1 MFDLYC
7 NTDRFWHEISRTNEL
22 CSQRS
27 GSKVRKRIIYL
38 LGLIPD
44 GEEKSCGWRFTGGGF
59 GRKKRQQEKFL
70 HLSRYLWRSFCCAT
84 KDKYLIINFACTTPW
99 LYPEALEYLETKKN
113 EEVKTWKCT
122 LTFLLF
128 SSEKLIDGR
137 KKFAT
142 NF

>member
-44 GEEKSCGWRFTGGGF
+44 GEENCGRRFARAWMLL
-59 GRKKRQQEKFL
+59 RKMEVAKKLFCIFSFIYGEV
-70 HLSRYLWRSFCCAT
+70 FCCAT
-84 KDKYLIINFACTTPW
+84 KDKYLIINFA
-99 LYPEALEYLETKKN
+99 LHS
-113 EEVKTWKCT
+113 
-122 LTFLLF
+122 LLGF
-128 SSEKLIDGR
+128 GESSWR
-137 KKFAT
+137 S
-142 NF
+142 